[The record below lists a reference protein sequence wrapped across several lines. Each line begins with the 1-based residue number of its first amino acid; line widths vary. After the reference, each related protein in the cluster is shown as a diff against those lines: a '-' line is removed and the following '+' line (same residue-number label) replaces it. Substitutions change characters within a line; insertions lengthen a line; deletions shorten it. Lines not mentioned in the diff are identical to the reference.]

1 MIKPYRDYRGVDV
14 IGGWRWHPTLNVGLI
29 TEIDADEALAT
40 LRFVNRLYLALI
52 VLFMGITSFAA
63 VSHFALIRL
72 RPAARL
78 GARMG
83 QYKLLRKIAE
93 GGIGEIYLARH
104 AFLKRPTA

>member
-1 MIKPYRDYRGVDV
+1 
-14 IGGWRWHPTLNVGLI
+14 
-29 TEIDADEALAT
+29 
-40 LRFVNRLYLALI
+40 
-52 VLFMGITSFAA
+52 
-63 VSHFALIRL
+63 FALIRL

-104 AFLKRPTA
+104 AFLKRPTAIKILKPDSNDPESLSRFETEVRATSQLSPPEYSCHL